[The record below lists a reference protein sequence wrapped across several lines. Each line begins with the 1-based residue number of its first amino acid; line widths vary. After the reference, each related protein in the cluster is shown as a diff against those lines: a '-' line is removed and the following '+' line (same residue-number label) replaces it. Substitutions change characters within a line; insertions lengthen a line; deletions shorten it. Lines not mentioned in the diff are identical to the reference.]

1 MRVAF
6 FSLVLSLI
14 TTLSFS
20 QIKKK
25 DLIGSWYSERS
36 NFIDQDTIKFSRKS
50 KDHLSVRSSCN
61 QVLWH
66 VEKINFIIREDV
78 VCEAAGKVSTYFRKE
93 GFKIKKTDFGPV
105 LELNLGQNSI
115 AKFRVVEQTEFNQKQ
130 IKLIRYDEL
139 SEQKVYKYVDSLF
152 YQVLQYVP
160 DTISNLQ
167 LQVSKITNGDPSIAL
182 KLRDGENYNLKPAL
196 VINGRFIENTEIL
209 KKFYMFE
216 TYTISYLTGEKAA
229 SLYGYRGLNGIVI
242 VQTSEKRFKSIY
254 LK

>member
-6 FSLVLSLI
+6 LSLVLSLI

-25 DLIGSWYSERS
+25 DLIGSWYSEQS
-36 NFIDQDTIKFSRKS
+36 NFFDQDTIKFSRKS
-50 KDHLSVRSSCN
+50 KDHLLVKSSCN

-66 VEKINFIIREDV
+66 VEKNNFIIREDI
-78 VCEAAGKVSTYFRKE
+78 VCEAAGKVSPYSGKE
-93 GFKIKKTDFGPV
+93 GFKIKKTDFGLV
-105 LELNLGQNSI
+105 LELNQGQNSLSR
-115 AKFRVVEQTEFNQKQ
+115 FRVVEQTGFNQKQ
-130 IKLIRYDEL
+130 IKLIPYDEL
-139 SEQKVYKYVDSLF
+139 PEQKVYKYVDSLL
-152 YQVLQYVP
+152 YQVLKYVP

-167 LQVSKITNGDPSIAL
+167 LQVSIFTNGDPNVAL

-216 TYTISYLTGEKAA
+216 TYTISYLTGGKAA